1 MALLEV
7 SDLTPFATIDPAK
20 AGAMVV
26 DAVALATM
34 VAPCLANDSLTPLQA
49 AAAKAILRGAVLR
62 WNDSGSGAVSQQV
75 AGPFQMSIDT
85 KQARRTMFWPSEVIE
100 LQRICKGG
108 GDGGAFSIDTA
119 AQPMR
124 TYTAFCGFADD
135 GIDYLYGPNGFDQIP
150 PPNVDESL
158 DGGNP

>member
-34 VAPCLANDSLTPLQA
+34 VAPCLANDNLTTLQA
-49 AAAKAILRGAVLR
+49 SAAKAILRGAVLR

-85 KQARRTMFWPSEVIE
+85 KQARRTMFWPSEITE
-100 LQRICKGG
+100 LQRICKSS
-108 GDGGAFSIDTA
+108 DGGAFSIDTA
-119 AQPMR
+119 AQPIVFHSSLCEWGGGCNC
-124 TYTAFCGFADD
+124 AG
-135 GIDYLYGPNGFDQIP
+135 GFDPGLPDPID
-150 PPNVDESL
+150 NV